1 MSKSFRWCKNFC
13 KMYGMR
19 GKLTF
24 ADYKESLHSEQK
36 LEKRERK
43 NFLKA
48 KSMLMQGRKC
58 VSIGNTIY
66 YLEEDKKSV
75 VALVLN
81 LDGIRRAIDMIK
93 TKENEYELKRQDG
106 FANSCY

>member
-1 MSKSFRWCKNFC
+1 MSKSFRSCKNFI
-13 KMYGMR
+13 KSIGR
-19 GKLTF
+19 GITITF
-24 ADYKESLHSEQK
+24 DDYKKSCHRKQK
-36 LEKRERK
+36 RKKRERK

-81 LDGIRRAIDMIK
+81 LDGIRRAKEMIK
-93 TKENEYELKRQDG
+93 KSDAQYES
-106 FANSCY
+106 NN